1 LASFSSG
8 LSLPPLGFFFACRVV
23 KPKVTQQMAS
33 GYYYLF
39 GAVEPTTGDGFLLEL
54 PALNTE
60 TFQVFMD
67 AFGQQYPR
75 TTNIMIMDRGA
86 FHMARDLVIPGNVTF
101 IFLPPYSPELNPIE
115 RYWKHLKDQSAW
127 RAFEDLRLLKDH
139 VARLICETTS
149 ERVRSLTQFPFF
161 MDAIN
166 G

>member
-1 LASFSSG
+1 MASFSSG

-75 TTNIMIMDRGA
+75 TTNIMIMDRGG

-101 IFLPPYSPELNPIE
+101 IFLPPTRPNSIPSSATGSISRIKSHGGRSRTCSSSRITSP
-115 RYWKHLKDQSAW
+115 
-127 RAFEDLRLLKDH
+127 
-139 VARLICETTS
+139 
-149 ERVRSLTQFPFF
+149 
-161 MDAIN
+161 

>member
-1 LASFSSG
+1 MTFE
-8 LSLPPLGFFFACRVV
+8 
-23 KPKVTQQMAS
+23 
-33 GYYYLF
+33 YYYLF
-39 GAVEPTTGDGFLLEL
+39 GAVEPTTGDDFLLEL

-67 AFGQQYPR
+67 AFSQQYPS

-101 IFLPPYSPELNPIE
+101 IFLPPYSPQLNPIE
-115 RYWKHLKDQSAW
+115 RYWKHLKD
-127 RAFEDLRLLKDH
+127 H
-139 VARLICETTS
+139 VARLICETTP

>member
-1 LASFSSG
+1 M
-8 LSLPPLGFFFACRVV
+8 
-23 KPKVTQQMAS
+23 TQQMTFE
-33 GYYYLF
+33 YYYLF
-39 GAVEPTTGDGFLLEL
+39 GAVEPATGDDFLLEL

-60 TFQVFMD
+60 TFQVFID
-67 AFGQQYPR
+67 AFSQQYPS

-115 RYWKHLKDQSAW
+115 PYWKHLKDQIAW
-127 RAFEDLRLLKDH
+127 RAFEDLQQLKDH
-139 VARLICETTS
+139 VARLICETTP

-161 MDAIN
+161 MVAIN

>member
-1 LASFSSG
+1 M
-8 LSLPPLGFFFACRVV
+8 
-23 KPKVTQQMAS
+23 TQQMAS

-39 GAVEPTTGDGFLLEL
+39 GAVEPTTEDGFLLEL

-86 FHMARDLVIPGNVTF
+86 FHMARDLVIPGNVSPPTRPNS
-101 IFLPPYSPELNPIE
+101 IPSSATGSISRTKAHGGRSRTCGCSRITLP
-115 RYWKHLKDQSAW
+115 
-127 RAFEDLRLLKDH
+127 
-139 VARLICETTS
+139 
-149 ERVRSLTQFPFF
+149 
-161 MDAIN
+161 